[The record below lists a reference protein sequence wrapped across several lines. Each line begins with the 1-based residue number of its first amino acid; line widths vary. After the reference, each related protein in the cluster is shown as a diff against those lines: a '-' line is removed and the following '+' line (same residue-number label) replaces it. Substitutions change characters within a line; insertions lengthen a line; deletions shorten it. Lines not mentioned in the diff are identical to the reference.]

1 MNSMRGFVCSIVPDR
16 FIVKLKAPQASNNF
30 CFNLIENRIFDHIVS
45 LIPPSYFNSNI
56 QDIDDG
62 VIYMHGNDKYSVWIK
77 KMIALINSVKAAW
90 FLRKCDTVWFY
101 NICTSNVITY
111 ILLRYIFHTRVYAI
125 LLDYTPIY
133 NRFSLGAYIPW
144 LYKQARGLISLS
156 ERTNIE
162 NKRMVY
168 KAGII
173 SSSKVK
179 IPRLYNSKKK
189 LKYLFSGNLGEHTGF
204 PLALEVFKKLPQV
217 ELYISGIGEVDM
229 TDLSRY
235 PNIHYL
241 GYMEYEDYL
250 TLYDKVD
257 VCLSL
262 RNPDYEENRNNFPS
276 KIIEYFAYGKIVLST
291 LDYPE
296 LRDFDYIKSTYS
308 VDALKQSVKIL
319 SEIEID
325 ELNRLC
331 NNRDSLLANFSESS
345 WHKVI
350 NEIEKL

>member
-1 MNSMRGFVCSIVPDR
+1 MRGFVCNIVPKQLV
-16 FIVKLKAPQASNNF
+16 VKLRAPQAPNNF
-30 CFNLIENRIFDHIVS
+30 CFSLIENKIFDQIVS
-45 LIPPSYFNSNI
+45 LIPPSYFDNSI
-56 QDIDDG
+56 QDIG
-62 VIYMHGNDKYSVWIK
+62 EHIIYMTGNGKYSIWGRKLKAV
-77 KMIALINSVKAAW
+77 INSVKAAW
-90 FLRKCDTVWFY
+90 ILKKCDTVWFY

-111 ILLRYIFHTRVYAI
+111 ILLRYIFRTQVYAI
-125 LLDYTPIY
+125 LLDYTPSY
-133 NRFSLGAYIPW
+133 NRLSLGAYIPW

-179 IPRLYNSKKK
+179 VPKLYNSKKK
-189 LKYLFSGNLGEHTGF
+189 LKFLFSGNLGEHTGF
-204 PLALEVFKKLPQV
+204 HLALEVFKQLPQV
-217 ELYISGIGEVDM
+217 ELFISGNGEVNM
-229 TDLSRY
+229 ADLSRY

-291 LDYPE
+291 LAYPE
-296 LRDFDYIKSTYS
+296 LMNFNYIKSTYS
-308 VDALKQSVKIL
+308 VDALKQSIKYL

-331 NNRDSLLANFSESS
+331 NNRDSLLINFSESS